1 MDSILKPR
9 IISVG
14 RRKAIRH
21 DTRTTTQIDARIHAR
36 KSVLGR
42 PVSDRPIV
50 RRSAAQVD
58 LRIAKHEKALRMK
71 HRPEVSGA

>member
-1 MDSILKPR
+1 MDPILKPR

-21 DTRTTTQIDARIHAR
+21 DTRIATQIDAHILAR

-50 RRSAAQVD
+50 RRSAAQVEV
-58 LRIAKHEKALRMK
+58 RIAKHEKVLRAK
-71 HRPEVSGA
+71 HRPEVSGT

>member
-1 MDSILKPR
+1 MDPILKPR

-21 DTRTTTQIDARIHAR
+21 DTRTATQIDARIHAR

-42 PVSDRPIV
+42 PVSHRLIV
-50 RRSAAQVD
+50 HRSGAQIEV
-58 LRIAKHEKALRMK
+58 RITKHERALRMK
-71 HRPEVSGA
+71 HRPEVSGT